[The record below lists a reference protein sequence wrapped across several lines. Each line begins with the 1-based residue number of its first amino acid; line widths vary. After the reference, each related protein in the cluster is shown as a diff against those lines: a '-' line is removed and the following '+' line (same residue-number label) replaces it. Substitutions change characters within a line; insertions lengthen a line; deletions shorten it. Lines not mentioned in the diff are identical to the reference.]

1 MFILPYTIGNWNI
14 KAVLFLQTSMET
26 FSETTLEKY
35 SHLVV
40 ILFNWGGKGGGGGGG
55 LIISVIFDF
64 ETSVN

>member
-35 SHLVV
+35 RHLVV
-40 ILFNWGGKGGGGGGG
+40 ILFNWGGGGGGVWRG

-64 ETSVN
+64 KTSVN